1 MSSHAQI
8 TQAVLKKN
16 NEEHFQ
22 VQVIKQILRIE
33 GIRYELRI
41 IYAPVSA
48 SLFSFSPFSSSTLAL
63 SLPTVGEARA

>member
-22 VQVIKQILRIE
+22 VQVIKQILWIE
-33 GIRYELRI
+33 GIRYELR
-41 IYAPVSA
+41 
-48 SLFSFSPFSSSTLAL
+48 
-63 SLPTVGEARA
+63 